1 MVKITAQKRTKLIA
15 NLVNTS
21 KWMLKKGKKSMALLC
36 ITPSCITPIIHL
48 GLKTARKLTFNVF
61 NSSIVDTRSGINTY
75 NEDSSLPIQPIVQQI
90 HESGDQ
96 FVHRLVQDENAKTIL
111 LNVPLELN
119 AATAGK

>member
-36 ITPSCITPIIHL
+36 FTPSCIIHL
-48 GLKTARKLTFNVF
+48 GLTTARKLTFNVF

>member
-1 MVKITAQKRTKLIA
+1 M
-15 NLVNTS
+15 
-21 KWMLKKGKKSMALLC
+21 
-36 ITPSCITPIIHL
+36 
-48 GLKTARKLTFNVF
+48 GLKTARKLTFNVIF